1 RRMRSIKTGR
11 GRRPTLGPI
20 RQKRARMVAVMDNAV
35 ASLLLA
41 GIPLLGA
48 AFGFAVWSRPDYL
61 RNWSV
66 VLSVLSLA
74 AAAGMSGSLATSPEN
89 LVLVYLLPVAA
100 CASLLGQP
108 VHKNLRLSW

>member
-1 RRMRSIKTGR
+1 
-11 GRRPTLGPI
+11 
-20 RQKRARMVAVMDNAV
+20 MVAVMDSTV
-35 ASLLLA
+35 ASWLLA

-108 VHKNLRLSW
+108 VHKNLRLSWILTFLSLRLGFVILTNHNVMAKVC